1 MTGPDRLRRRRAP
14 TQRPRSRLA
23 LVVTGLS
30 VIAVGA
36 LLLAGC
42 GGDEGPEQ
50 VITPTP
56 VEQPPPDEVAPPDPD
71 PPSQDVRGEEPPAGT
86 AAAGEAAA
94 AAAAAAE
101 AAAATAEAAAAEA
114 AEAAAAEVAAAEAAE
129 AAAAE
134 AAAAEAAKAA
144 AAEVAAAEAAAAE
157 AAEAAAAAAKAAAE
171 AAAAAAAA
179 AEEARAAAAV
189 AEEARAAA
197 AAAAVAEEARAA
209 AAAAAAAAEAD
220 ADEEQDPPPDD
231 PDPPGPVAAIVEVLT
246 DDLAPGFDDIPFY
259 ADIPGLLR
267 ESPDGNLAALGLRAA
282 EEGMARGQGFANN
295 DTGELVFVVTIML
308 ESADAAR
315 AAVDYIATR
324 EAIQVKEL
332 VEPIDTLFESD
343 RTPDPILGASAI
355 RYVLRYGVEDGG
367 RRTRDVATELVIFAQ
382 DGSLVFLQR
391 SVNVTGSD
399 PASAQETDVDLLA
412 LGEALAQRI
421 GDIVAAGTPA
431 SDE

>member
-14 TQRPRSRLA
+14 IQRPRSRLA
-23 LVVTGLS
+23 LGVMGLS
-30 VIAVGA
+30 VIALGA

-42 GGDEGPEQ
+42 GGDDGPEQ

-71 PPSQDVRGEEPPAGT
+71 PPSQDVRGEAAPA
-86 AAAGEAAA
+86 AEAAA
-94 AAAAAAE
+94 AAAAAAAE
-101 AAAATAEAAAAEA
+101 AAQAAAATAEAAAAEA
-114 AEAAAAEVAAAEAAE
+114 AEAAAAEAAAAEAAE

-134 AAAAEAAKAA
+134 AAEAE
-144 AAEVAAAEAAAAE
+144 AAEAAAVEGAAAA
-157 AAEAAAAAAKAAAE
+157 AAEAAAAAAVAAAE

-197 AAAAVAEEARAA
+197 AAAAAAEEARAA

-308 ESADAAR
+308 ESAEAAR

-332 VEPIDTLFESD
+332 VEPIDTLFESE

-412 LGEALAQRI
+412 LGETLAERI

-431 SDE
+431 SADGDG

>member
-1 MTGPDRLRRRRAP
+1 MTGL
-14 TQRPRSRLA
+14 
-23 LVVTGLS
+23 G
-30 VIAVGA
+30 VIALGA

-42 GGDEGPEQ
+42 GGDADREQ
-50 VITPTP
+50 VITPTQ
-56 VEQPPPDEVAPPDPD
+56 VEQPPPDDVAPPEQD
-71 PPSQDVRGEEPPAGT
+71 PPPQDVGGEEPPAGT
-86 AAAGEAAA
+86 AAAAA

-114 AEAAAAEVAAAEAAE
+114 AA
-129 AAAAE
+129 
-134 AAAAEAAKAA
+134 AA
-144 AAEVAAAEAAAAE
+144 AAEVAAAEAAAATAE
-157 AAEAAAAAAKAAAE
+157 ATAAEAAEAAAAEVAAAEAAAASAAEAAAAAAAEAAAAAAVAAAE

-179 AEEARAAAAV
+179 AEEARAAA
-189 AEEARAAA
+189 EEARAAA
-197 AAAAVAEEARAA
+197 AAAAVAAV
-209 AAAAAAAAEAD
+209 AAAEAD

-246 DDLAPGFDDIPFY
+246 DDLAPGFDAIPFY

-324 EAIQVKEL
+324 EPIQVKEL
-332 VEPIDTLFESD
+332 VEPIDTLFESE

-355 RYVLRYGVEDGG
+355 RYILRYGVEDGG

-412 LGEALAQRI
+412 LGQALAERI
-421 GDIVAAGTPA
+421 GDIVARGTPA
-431 SDE
+431 SAESDG

>member
-1 MTGPDRLRRRRAP
+1 MTGPNRLRRRRAP
-14 TQRPRSRLA
+14 IQRPRSRLA
-23 LVVTGLS
+23 LVMPGLG
-30 VIAVGA
+30 VIALGA

-42 GGDEGPEQ
+42 GGDDGPERL
-50 VITPTP
+50 ITPTQ
-56 VEQPPPDEVAPPDPD
+56 VEQPPPDDATPPEQD
-71 PPSQDVRGEEPPAGT
+71 PPPQDVGGEEPPAGT
-86 AAAGEAAA
+86 AAAAE

-171 AAAAAAAA
+171 AAVAA
-179 AEEARAAAAV
+179 AEAAEAARAAAAT
-189 AEEARAAA
+189 ARAAA
-197 AAAAVAEEARAA
+197 R
-209 AAAAAAAAEAD
+209 AAAEAAAADVGGENEPGD
-220 ADEEQDPPPDD
+220 APDEPEVEEQNPPPDD

-246 DDLAPGFDDIPFY
+246 DDLAPGFDAIPFY

-324 EAIQVKEL
+324 EPIQVKEL
-332 VEPIDTLFESD
+332 VEPIDTLFESE

-412 LGEALAQRI
+412 LGQSLAERI
-421 GDIVAAGTPA
+421 GDIVARGAPA
-431 SDE
+431 SAESDG

>member
-14 TQRPRSRLA
+14 IQRPRSRLA

-42 GGDEGPEQ
+42 GGDDGPEQ

-71 PPSQDVRGEEPPAGT
+71 PPSQDVRGEAAPA
-86 AAAGEAAA
+86 AEAAA
-94 AAAAAAE
+94 AAAAAAAE
-101 AAAATAEAAAAEA
+101 AAQAAAATAEAAAAEA
-114 AEAAAAEVAAAEAAE
+114 AEAAAAE
-129 AAAAE
+129 AAAA
-134 AAAAEAAKAA
+134 
-144 AAEVAAAEAAAAE
+144 AAAEAAAAE
-157 AAEAAAAAAKAAAE
+157 AAEAEAAEAAAVEGAAAAAAEAAAAAAVAAAE

-197 AAAAVAEEARAA
+197 AAAAAAEEARAA

-412 LGEALAQRI
+412 LGETLAERI

>member
-1 MTGPDRLRRRRAP
+1 MTGPDWLRRRHAP
-14 TQRPRSRLA
+14 IERPRSRLA

-42 GGDEGPEQ
+42 GGDDGPEQ

-71 PPSQDVRGEEPPAGT
+71 PPSQDVRGEAAPA
-86 AAAGEAAA
+86 AEAAA
-94 AAAAAAE
+94 AAAAAAAE
-101 AAAATAEAAAAEA
+101 AAQAAAATAEAAAAEA
-114 AEAAAAEVAAAEAAE
+114 AEAAAAEAAAAEAAE

-134 AAAAEAAKAA
+134 AAEAE
-144 AAEVAAAEAAAAE
+144 AAEAAAVEGAAAA
-157 AAEAAAAAAKAAAE
+157 AAEAAAAAAVAAAE

-197 AAAAVAEEARAA
+197 AAAAAAEEARAA

-412 LGEALAQRI
+412 LGETLAERI

>member
-14 TQRPRSRLA
+14 IQRPRSRLA

-30 VIAVGA
+30 VIALGA

-42 GGDEGPEQ
+42 GGDDGPEQ

-71 PPSQDVRGEEPPAGT
+71 PPSQDVRGEAAPA
-86 AAAGEAAA
+86 AEAAA
-94 AAAAAAE
+94 AAAAAAAE
-101 AAAATAEAAAAEA
+101 AAQAAAATAEAAAAEA
-114 AEAAAAEVAAAEAAE
+114 AEAAAAEAAAAEAAE

-134 AAAAEAAKAA
+134 AAEAE
-144 AAEVAAAEAAAAE
+144 AAEAAAVEGAAAA
-157 AAEAAAAAAKAAAE
+157 AAEAAAAAAVAAAE

-197 AAAAVAEEARAA
+197 AAAAAAEEARAA

-412 LGEALAQRI
+412 LGETLAQRI

-431 SDE
+431 SADDG

>member
-71 PPSQDVRGEEPPAGT
+71 PPSQDVRGEAAPA
-86 AAAGEAAA
+86 AEAAA
-94 AAAAAAE
+94 AAAAAAAE
-101 AAAATAEAAAAEA
+101 AAQAAAATAEAAAAEA
-114 AEAAAAEVAAAEAAE
+114 AEAAAAEAAAAEAAE

-134 AAAAEAAKAA
+134 AAEAE
-144 AAEVAAAEAAAAE
+144 AAEAAAVEGAAAA
-157 AAEAAAAAAKAAAE
+157 AAEAAAAAAVAAAE

-197 AAAAVAEEARAA
+197 AAAAAAEEARAA

-332 VEPIDTLFESD
+332 VEPIDTLFESE

-412 LGEALAQRI
+412 LGETLAERI

>member
-1 MTGPDRLRRRRAP
+1 MTGPDRLGRRRTP
-14 TQRPRSRLA
+14 IQRPRSRLA
-23 LVVTGLS
+23 LGVTGLG
-30 VIAVGA
+30 VIALGA

-42 GGDEGPEQ
+42 GGDADGDPVSVPVQAEQPEQ
-50 VITPTP
+50 EAVT
-56 VEQPPPDEVAPPDPD
+56 PPDQDSPP
-71 PPSQDVRGEEPPAGT
+71 QDVGGEEPPAGT
-86 AAAGEAAA
+86 AAAEAAAAEAAA
-94 AAAAAAE
+94 AAAAA
-101 AAAATAEAAAAEA
+101 AEAAAAEA

-129 AAAAE
+129 AAAAG
-134 AAAAEAAKAA
+134 AAAAAAAKAA
-144 AAEVAAAEAAAAE
+144 AAEVAAAEAAEAA
-157 AAEAAAAAAKAAAE
+157 AAEAAAAAAEAAAAAAVAAAE

-179 AEEARAAAAV
+179 AEEARAAA
-189 AEEARAAA
+189 EA
-197 AAAAVAEEARAA
+197 ARVAA

-231 PDPPGPVAAIVEVLT
+231 PDPPGPVAAIAEVRT
-246 DDLAPGFDDIPFY
+246 DDLPPGFDAIPFY

-315 AAVDYIATR
+315 TAVDYIATR
-324 EAIQVKEL
+324 EPIQVKEL
-332 VEPIDTLFESD
+332 VEPIDTLFESE

-412 LGEALAQRI
+412 LGQSLAERI
-421 GDIVAAGTPA
+421 GDIVARGAPA
-431 SDE
+431 SAESDG